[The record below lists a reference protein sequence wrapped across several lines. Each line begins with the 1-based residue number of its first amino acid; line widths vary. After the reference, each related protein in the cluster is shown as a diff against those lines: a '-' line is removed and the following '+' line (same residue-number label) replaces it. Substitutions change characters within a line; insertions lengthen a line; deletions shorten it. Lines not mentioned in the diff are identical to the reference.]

1 MNSRMPDSLGRDKLG
16 ENTRNNRGLCYS
28 KECRGKAITTIT
40 YFEKQ
45 VKVCKRHEYLN
56 GVK

>member
-1 MNSRMPDSLGRDKLG
+1 MPDSLGRDKLG

-28 KECRGKAITTIT
+28 KECRGKAVTTIT

-45 VKVCKRHEYLN
+45 VKVCKGHEYLN